1 MYHQSVKKKFSSYG
15 FTLLEILIAIFILG
29 VVLTTVYA
37 SYSSTLRVA
46 HDVEYEN
53 GVYKMARISMDR
65 MIKDLSSLQ
74 LSGDSF
80 FLRAEKKVIGNRD
93 FGFLVFWATA
103 HLAFSE
109 NEVSGN
115 PASISYFVK
124 EDQGGRGFSLW
135 RADVPGTKPSPGK
148 NPDGGFVLCQNIE
161 SLSLKFY
168 DAGGRETDHW
178 DSSSASSEQKGKAPA
193 AIKIEMNLVNV
204 NDVEKPY
211 KFMTKVF
218 LPAKK

>member
-1 MYHQSVKKKFSSYG
+1 MYHQLGKRNFFSYG

-46 HDVEYEN
+46 HDVEYES
-53 GVYKMARISMDR
+53 GIYKMARISLNR

-80 FLRAEKKVIGNRD
+80 ILRAEKK
-93 FGFLVFWATA
+93 LVRKHEFVSLIFWSAA
-103 HLAFSE
+103 HLAFGESDI
-109 NEVSGN
+109 SGN
-115 PASISYFVK
+115 TANISYFVK
-124 EDQGGRGFSLW
+124 EDEDGDSFSLW
-135 RADVPGTKPSPGK
+135 RADVPGTKPSPEK
-148 NPDGGFVLCQNIE
+148 NTDGGFVLCQNIE
-161 SLSLKFY
+161 SLNLKFY
-168 DAGGRETDHW
+168 DASGRETDNW
-178 DSSSASSEQKGKAPA
+178 DSSSLSSEQKGKAPA
-193 AIKIEMNLVNV
+193 AIKIELSLVNV
-204 NDVEKPY
+204 NDAEKPF

>member
-1 MYHQSVKKKFSSYG
+1 MLKKDTKRNFHPRG

-46 HDVEYEN
+46 HDLEYES
-53 GVYKMARISMDR
+53 GVYKMARISLDR

-80 FLRAEKKVIGNRD
+80 VLRSEKNVIGKRE
-93 FGFLVFWATA
+93 FGSLFFWSSA
-103 HLAFSE
+103 HLAFGE
-109 NEVSGN
+109 NEVSGS

-124 EDQGGRGFSLW
+124 EDQGGGSFSLW
-135 RADVPGTKPSPGK
+135 RADVPGTKPSPEK
-148 NPDGGFVLCQNIE
+148 NTNGGFVICQNIE

-168 DAGGRETDHW
+168 DAGGKETDSW
-178 DSSSASSEQKGKAPA
+178 NSSSASSGQGGKAPA
-193 AIKIEMNLVNV
+193 AIRIDLGLVNE
-204 NDVEKPY
+204 NDAEKPY

>member
-1 MYHQSVKKKFSSYG
+1 MIKKDTEKNFHPRG

-46 HDVEYEN
+46 HNVEYES
-53 GVYKMARISMDR
+53 GVYKMARISLDR

-80 FLRAEKKVIGNRD
+80 ALRAEKNVISNHE
-93 FGFLVFWATA
+93 FGFLVFWSAA
-103 HLAFSE
+103 HLAFGE

-115 PASISYFVK
+115 PASISYFVQ
-124 EDQGGRGFSLW
+124 EDQGGGSFSLW
-135 RADVPGTKPSPGK
+135 RADVPGTKPSLEK
-148 NPDGGFVLCQNIE
+148 NKNGGFVLCQNIE
-161 SLSLKFY
+161 SLSLKYY
-168 DAGGRETDHW
+168 DSGGKETENW
-178 DSSSASSEQKGKAPA
+178 DSSSASPEHKGKAPV
-193 AIKIEMNLVNV
+193 AIKIELSLVNV
-204 NDVEKPY
+204 DNVEKPY